1 MTTLLQSAGS
11 PCRITCSAGFTLIEL
26 VIAVAVFSLLAAVAM
41 PAYSAYRVRVQNSQ
55 AITDIATLAADIE
68 RFRSNNAGGLPE
80 SLNQLSVPI
89 PKDPWGHDY
98 LYTPLEGA
106 KANPGN
112 ARWDKNLK
120 PINVDFDLYSAG
132 ADGATR
138 RKITDKVSVDDIIRA
153 NGGSYVGLA
162 ADY

>member
-1 MTTLLQSAGS
+1 MYPLIYTAGS
-11 PCRITCSAGFTLIEL
+11 RPDSRPLAGFTLLEL
-26 VIAVAVFSLLAAVAM
+26 VIAIAVASLLAAVAM
-41 PAYSAYRVRVQNSQ
+41 PAYSAYRVRVQNSR
-55 AITDIATLAADIE
+55 AIADIGILAAEVE
-68 RFRSNNAGGLPE
+68 RYRSNNSGELPE
-80 SLNQLSVPI
+80 FLNQLPVPV

-98 LYTPLEGA
+98 VYTPLEGA

-132 ADGATR
+132 EDGKTA
-138 RKITDKVSVDDIIRA
+138 RKITNRDALDDIIRA

-162 ADY
+162 RDY

>member
-1 MTTLLQSAGS
+1 MHGLIDTAGPRS
-11 PCRITCSAGFTLIEL
+11 VVRATAGFTLLEL
-26 VIAVAVFSLLAAVAM
+26 VIVIAVASLLAAVAM

-55 AITDIATLAADIE
+55 AIADIGILAAEIE
-68 RFRSNNAGGLPE
+68 RYRSNNSGELPE
-80 SLNQLSVPI
+80 ALNQLPVPV

-98 LYTPLEGA
+98 VYTPLEGA

-132 ADGATR
+132 EDGKTA
-138 RKITDKVSVDDIIRA
+138 RKISNKDALDDIIRA
-153 NGGSYVGLA
+153 NGGSYIGLA
-162 ADY
+162 RDY